1 MVLFEVVRLIDS
13 APRRVN
19 AGDAMDLDDLFSGK
33 PADPLT
39 ELGRQ
44 ELGPL
49 SVAELAARIETL
61 EAEIARTRAH
71 MDETARH
78 KASADALFAKR

>member
-1 MVLFEVVRLIDS
+1 
-13 APRRVN
+13 
-19 AGDAMDLDDLFSGK
+19 MDFDDLFSAK

-44 ELGPL
+44 DLAPL
-49 SVAELAARIETL
+49 SVAELETRIEALRDEMARVETHM
-61 EAEIARTRAH
+61 AEV
-71 MDETARH
+71 ARH

>member
-1 MVLFEVVRLIDS
+1 
-13 APRRVN
+13 
-19 AGDAMDLDDLFSGK
+19 MDFDDLFSAK

-44 ELGPL
+44 DLGPL
-49 SVAELAARIETL
+49 SVAELEARITALREEITRVETHM
-61 EAEIARTRAH
+61 AEV
-71 MDETARH
+71 ARH

>member
-1 MVLFEVVRLIDS
+1 
-13 APRRVN
+13 
-19 AGDAMDLDDLFSGK
+19 MDFDDLFSAK

-44 ELGPL
+44 DLGPL
-49 SVAELAARIETL
+49 SVVELEARIAALRDEITRVETHM
-61 EAEIARTRAH
+61 AEV
-71 MDETARH
+71 ARH